1 MQHGQE
7 PVYHVGKLC
16 NLAAAEAARR
26 LHEETGLDCA
36 VALVSQSGQGLTD
49 PWQAIVQTS
58 GPNPT
63 DAGGVRRVIAAVVED
78 LGMLREQ
85 LLNGRLAT
93 A

>member
-1 MQHGQE
+1 M
-7 PVYHVGKLC
+7 
-16 NLAAAEAARR
+16 
-26 LHEETGLDCA
+26 
-36 VALVSQSGQGLTD
+36 
-49 PWQAIVQTS
+49 QTS